1 MPEEAGPKAGEL
13 RSGNVTARSLDIAGP
28 LLVSVRRFADARGAF
43 VETYSRRDFAAI
55 GIPDEFV
62 QDNQSLS
69 V

>member
-1 MPEEAGPKAGEL
+1 MSNVTV
-13 RSGNVTARSLDIAGP
+13 RSGSAEATSFDIAGP